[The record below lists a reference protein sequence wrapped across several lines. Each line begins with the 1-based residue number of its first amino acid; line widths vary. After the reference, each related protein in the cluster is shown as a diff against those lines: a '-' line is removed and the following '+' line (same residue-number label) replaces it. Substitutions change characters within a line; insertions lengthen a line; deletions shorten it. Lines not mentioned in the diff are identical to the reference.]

1 MNLVNLE
8 TVRELLSQGGYVVV
22 EERRLGNG
30 SGTQLRLDCQAM
42 VNVYDKGTYNV
53 QGKDNKEVKEYLDG
67 CIATNTD
74 RTATNADRT
83 EASKEIF
90 VVYGHDK
97 AAKDQ
102 LAGLL
107 RKWKLEPLILDEHS
121 PEGRTIIGQL
131 EHYTSLSQYAI
142 VLATPDDE
150 GHLAGQPDK
159 KAFRARQN
167 VVLELGMM
175 LAKLGRERVVI
186 LLKDPDEMERPS
198 DIDGLIYIPFTG
210 NVENVKTELA
220 KALDKAGYTITID
233 QL

>member
-1 MNLVNLE
+1 MNPMSLE
-8 TVRELLSQGGYVVV
+8 TMREFLRKGGYRVV
-22 EERRLGNG
+22 EEKRLPNE
-30 SGTQLRLDCQAM
+30 SGTQLWLDCQAI
-42 VNVYDKGTYNV
+42 VNVYDKGTYYV
-53 QGKDNKEVKEYLDG
+53 QGRNSEKVKEINEYLEG
-67 CIATNTD
+67 C
-74 RTATNADRT
+74 TATNSDT
-83 EASKEIF
+83 EEASKEIF
-90 VVYGHDK
+90 IVYGRDE
-97 AAKDQ
+97 AAKGQ

-107 RKWKLEPLILDEHS
+107 RKWKLEPLILDERS

-150 GHLAGQPDK
+150 GHRAGQSDK

-167 VVLELGMM
+167 VVLELGMV
-175 LAKLGRERVVI
+175 LAKLGRDRVVI
-186 LLKDPDEMERPS
+186 LLKDSDEMERPS

>member
-1 MNLVNLE
+1 MNPMSLE
-8 TVRELLSQGGYVVV
+8 TMRELLRKGGYVIV
-22 EERRLGNG
+22 EEKRLGNG
-30 SGTQLRLDCQAM
+30 LGTQLRLDCQAI
-42 VNVYDKGTYNV
+42 VNVFDTGKYNV
-53 QGKDNKEVKEYLDG
+53 QGRNNKEVEEYLDG
-67 CIATNTD
+67 C
-74 RTATNADRT
+74 TATTSGRK

-90 VVYGHDK
+90 IVYGRDEP
-97 AAKDQ
+97 AKGQ

-150 GHLAGQPDK
+150 GHRAGQPDK

-167 VVLELGMM
+167 VVLELGMV
-175 LAKLGRERVVI
+175 LAKLGRDRVVI
-186 LLKDPDEMERPS
+186 LLKDSDEMERPS